1 MSVYVVKFF
10 VLVDFLMLLFYCVF
24 NVIQMLFTFYFVE
37 YPGDGGDI
45 YPLEACRI
53 PGEVAWDII

>member
-24 NVIQMLFTFYFVE
+24 NVIQMLFTFILLSTLVMVVIYTLWKHVE
-37 YPGDGGDI
+37 Y
-45 YPLEACRI
+45 LLRLHET
-53 PGEVAWDII
+53 